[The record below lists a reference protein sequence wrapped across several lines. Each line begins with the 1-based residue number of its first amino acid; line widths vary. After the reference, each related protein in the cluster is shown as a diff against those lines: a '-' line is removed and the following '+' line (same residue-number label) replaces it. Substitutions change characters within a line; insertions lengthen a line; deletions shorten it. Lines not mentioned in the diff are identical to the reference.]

1 MGPRGRVRLSVMN
14 KPSAGPVWLQ
24 GPIAGI
30 PGLLQPVAHALVEAN
45 DDVQALL
52 PALSIEA
59 VWARPKNAASVGF
72 HVRHAM
78 GSLDRLFTY
87 ARGESLN
94 ETQLATLAGEK
105 TMDRNT
111 ATPTQLAAD
120 FAAAIQRALAQLRS
134 TSESELLDRREVGR
148 AKLPSNVIGLL
159 VHAGD
164 HTYRH
169 VGQAITTAKVVME

>member
-1 MGPRGRVRLSVMN
+1 MN

-24 GPIAGI
+24 GPIAGV
-30 PGLLQPVAHALVEAN
+30 PPLLQPVAHALVESN
-45 DDVQALL
+45 DDVQALMPTL
-52 PALSIEA
+52 PMEL
-59 VWARPKNAASVGF
+59 VWARPGHVASVGF

-87 ARGESLN
+87 ARGEALSQI
-94 ETQLATLAGEK
+94 QLATLAAEK
-105 TMDRNT
+105 TMGRNT
-111 ATPTQLAAD
+111 ATPGELAKD
-120 FAAAIQRALAQLRS
+120 FAAAVERAVAQLRS
-134 TSESELLDRREVGR
+134 TPEADLLARREVGR

-169 VGQAITTAKVVME
+169 VGQAITTAKLVAAGPERA